1 MKYFLHEMDWRI
13 MTKRINM
20 KLNWRLL
27 LNFYRSNNK
36 VFANYMYVPEPTIQ
50 QVGWVNTD
58 IDAVKVME

>member
-1 MKYFLHEMDWRI
+1 
-13 MTKRINM
+13 M